1 MYIYPMIDRWMQ
13 TYWLSAIGMLPRQAE
28 QRMLHSASGNPVVS
42 WSIWMLCMRGTSPLL
57 VLIHSH
63 WWGAEWWLNFL
74 MILLTVHSE
83 NGLSES
89 WKLKARLWLN
99 GNKLSSLDIYSMPIR
114 SAHRVTQ
121 QHPDTRERTS
131 QPRDS
136 YTSSH
141 SIDHFIWCADVRW
154 EPQSTPLYRYNSFFF
169 FFSMYRCQADHI
181 RCVTYKP
188 THFDFI
194 CIPRHRAIY
203 ENHPTMNNH
212 HEGMPRTSSRI
223 WNSPFHQGWLSPHSR
238 ICDVSLDWPPYRKE
252 LDLGLWTFL
261 EDRICVIGL
270 VTSWLPCMYSPYSAA
285 PDSVAV
291 AESPAWALILLQ
303 KALHILAA
311 IGCIISGT

>member
-1 MYIYPMIDRWMQ
+1 M
-13 TYWLSAIGMLPRQAE
+13 A
-28 QRMLHSASGNPVVS
+28 
-42 WSIWMLCMRGTSPLL
+42 
-57 VLIHSH
+57 
-63 WWGAEWWLNFL
+63 FL
-74 MILLTVHSE
+74 RA
-83 NGLSES
+83 ES
-89 WKLKARLWLN
+89 WKRGSGLMATN
-99 GNKLSSLDIYSMPIR
+99 YHPSIYIVCRYGVHIESRSNIPILVKEPPNLEIAILPPIR
-114 SAHRVTQ
+114 LIISFDALMWDESPRV
-121 QHPDTRERTS
+121 RL
-131 QPRDS
+131 
-136 YTSSH
+136 YTV
-141 SIDHFIWCADVRW
+141 IIV
-154 EPQSTPLYRYNSFFF
+154 FFF

-181 RCVTYKP
+181 RYVTYKP